1 LGPLAEPTFAK
12 EARPFMADPI
22 FRLMALAGC
31 VLFFLHLPLLVAIG
45 FTLGVLALMAFI
57 GWFA

>member
-1 LGPLAEPTFAK
+1 
-12 EARPFMADPI
+12 MADPI